1 MKKLMK
7 SAAIRSAVKNIAK
20 EQLPDL
26 KAMHAK
32 YNELKAKYSKKKKD
46 LDEFGRGCATLKS
59 LLK

>member
-7 SAAIRSAVKNIAK
+7 SAAIRTAVKNIAK

-32 YNELKAKYSKKKKD
+32 YNELKAKYSKK
-46 LDEFGRGCATLKS
+46 
-59 LLK
+59 